1 MEIFRAS
8 WINWIIF
15 RISALRLYILILFSF
30 LRQIIKYD
38 IQDYDYIDPHYGKIV
53 SDGGETLPKGAKD
66 NTGATKYQK
75 RTGDIRNLEA
85 SNELFARLV
94 EGDALKEGCV

>member
-1 MEIFRAS
+1 MDIRNFYGGDLQGVMD
-8 WINWIIF
+8 NWIIF

-30 LRQIIKYD
+30 LRQIINMTFR
-38 IQDYDYIDPHYGKIV
+38 IMIYIDPHYGKIV

-75 RTGDIRNLEA
+75 RTGDIRN
-85 SNELFARLV
+85 S
-94 EGDALKEGCV
+94 